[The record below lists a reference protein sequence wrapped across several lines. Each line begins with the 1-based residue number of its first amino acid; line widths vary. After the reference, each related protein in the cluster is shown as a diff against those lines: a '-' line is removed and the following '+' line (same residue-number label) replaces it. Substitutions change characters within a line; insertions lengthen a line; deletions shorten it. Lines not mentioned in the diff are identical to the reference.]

1 MGLGLVFTFEII
13 DFSWVRVW
21 DVIIIIII
29 IFFFFFF
36 FLLISTNP
44 TLLLFVST
52 LFLII

>member
-29 IFFFFFF
+29 IIFFFFFF
-36 FLLISTNP
+36 F
-44 TLLLFVST
+44 F
-52 LFLII
+52 FAY

>member
-29 IFFFFFF
+29 IIFFFFFF
-36 FLLISTNP
+36 FFCLLVQILP
-44 TLLLFVST
+44 YY
-52 LFLII
+52 FLCQLYF